1 MDLTKGTE
9 AEKIERSKKMM
20 LWFAII
26 SMAMMFAGITSGYLV
41 SRNRPD
47 WINDFQIP
55 SSFVW
60 STLVIVLSSVTLHFA
75 KTFLKKGNRSNASIF
90 LLATFVLGSIFIFM
104 QFVGF
109 QQILADG
116 YYFTGNASSI
126 TTTFV
131 YLIVMAHIAHVI
143 AGLIVLL
150 VLIYNH
156 FKQRYKV
163 GQMLGLELGAT
174 FWHFV
179 DVLWIILFLF
189 LYFIR

>member
-9 AEKIERSKKMM
+9 TEKIERSKKMM
-20 LWFAII
+20 MWFAII

-47 WINDFQIP
+47 WISDFQIP
-55 SSFVW
+55 SSFIW
-60 STLVIVLSSVTLHFA
+60 STLVIILSSVTLRFA
-75 KTFLKKGNRSNASIF
+75 KNFLKKGNRSNTSIF
-90 LLATFVLGSIFIFM
+90 LLATFVLGSIFVIM

-163 GQMLGLELGAT
+163 GQMLGLELGAI

>member
-20 LWFAII
+20 MWFAII

-47 WINDFQIP
+47 WISDFQIP
-55 SSFVW
+55 SSFIW
-60 STLVIVLSSVTLHFA
+60 STLVIILSSVTLRFA
-75 KTFLKKGNRSNASIF
+75 KNFLKKGNRSNTSIF
-90 LLATFVLGSIFIFM
+90 LLATFVLGSIFVIM

-163 GQMLGLELGAT
+163 GQMLGLELGAI